1 MVRCRERGRSSPL
14 RASRER
20 RVFPNRHLKVG
31 TPETGYWRPGVLAAL
46 TLTKPNRTARPS
58 APPGYVYITMPGK
71 GLTFT
76 AQGLTLISVLFK
88 SLVF

>member
-58 APPGYVYITMPGK
+58 APPVHVYMNVAVK
-71 GLTFT
+71 GLMP
-76 AQGLTLISVLFK
+76 LPRSEK
-88 SLVF
+88 RENDEKRKKCK